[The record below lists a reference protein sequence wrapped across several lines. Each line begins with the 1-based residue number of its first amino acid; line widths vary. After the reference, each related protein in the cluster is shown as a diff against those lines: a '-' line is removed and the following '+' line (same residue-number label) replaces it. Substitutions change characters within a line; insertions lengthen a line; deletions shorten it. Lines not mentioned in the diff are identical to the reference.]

1 MLVDSF
7 GRKITYVRLSITDRC
22 NLRCVYCLP
31 EIYNRFSPSNELLT
45 DDEIVRLI
53 SVFGSLG
60 VSSLRITGGEP
71 LLRPRI
77 VELIERLHATSGLT
91 DISLSTNGLLLKK
104 LAKDMRKAGLT
115 RVNVSLDSL
124 NPEKF
129 TSITRFGT
137 IDDVREGLEAAQD
150 AGFSPVKINVVVMKG
165 VNDDEIEDF
174 AALTERYPFHVRFIE
189 LMPMGETGFFSQD
202 RWLSFDQIF
211 QRAAP
216 LEEIPPAEKPFGQ
229 GPARYFR
236 RPGAKGTVG
245 FISALSCG
253 FCSAC
258 NRVRLTSSGTLVP
271 CLDSTQG
278 TDLKSLLRTGASD
291 EELGQT
297 IRNVITEKPERH
309 FMVDRA
315 QASTSNPRFM
325 CQVGG

>member
-1 MLVDSF
+1 MLIDSF
-7 GRKITYVRLSITDRC
+7 GRKITYLRLSVTDRC

-31 EIYNRFSPSNELLT
+31 EIYNRFSLPESLLT

-53 SVFGSLG
+53 SVFCSLG

-77 VELIERLHATSGLT
+77 VELIERLHATPGLT

-104 LAKDMRKAGLT
+104 LAKDLKKAGLR

-124 NPEKF
+124 KSERFK
-129 TSITRFGT
+129 SITRFGT
-137 IDDVREGLEAAQD
+137 IEEVREGLQEVQEA
-150 AGFSPVKINVVVMKG
+150 GLSPVKINVVVMKG
-165 VNDDEIEDF
+165 MNDDEIGDF
-174 AALTERYPFHVRFIE
+174 VALTERNPFHVRFIE

-202 RWLSFDQIF
+202 RWLPFDQMF

-216 LEEIPPAEKPFGQ
+216 LEEVPLGEKPFGL

-253 FCSAC
+253 FCSLC

-271 CLDSTQG
+271 CLDSSQG
-278 TDLKSLLRTGASD
+278 TDLKGLMRTGASD
-291 EELGQT
+291 ETLNQM
-297 IRNVITEKPERH
+297 IQKVITEKPERH

-315 QASTSNPRFM
+315 QNSQANPRFM